1 MPAMTAAAGSSGDAM
16 KVDPA
21 TLATIAGR
29 LDDVGAPLLGNASA
43 LQTAP
48 DAGASS
54 GLVADAVQALATAVA
69 GLSGHIGD
77 LASST
82 GVAAPLYVDTDFG
95 SDMGLRE
102 VLP

>member
-1 MPAMTAAAGSSGDAM
+1 MPAMNAAEGFGGDAM
-16 KVDPA
+16 QVDPA
-21 TLATIAGR
+21 TLATIAGT
-29 LDDVGAPLLGNASA
+29 LDDAGFPLLGCASA

-54 GLVADAVQALATAVA
+54 GLVADAMEALATAVA

-82 GVAAPLYVDTDFG
+82 GVAAPLYVDTDHG
-95 SDMGLRE
+95 SELGLRA